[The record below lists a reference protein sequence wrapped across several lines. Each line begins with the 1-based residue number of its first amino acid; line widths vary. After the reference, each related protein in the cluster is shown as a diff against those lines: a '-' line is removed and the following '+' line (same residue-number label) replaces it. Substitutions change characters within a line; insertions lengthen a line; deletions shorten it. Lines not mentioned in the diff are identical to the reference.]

1 LTVSELTAAGLGS
14 LLIPYPHAIDDHQSE
29 NARWLVDNHAAVMM
43 QQKDLNPEALATLLK
58 ELLVNKQQLVAMAVA
73 ARALALPDAVN
84 TVADVCE
91 EVMA

>member
-1 LTVSELTAAGLGS
+1 
-14 LLIPYPHAIDDHQSE
+14 
-29 NARWLVDNHAAVMM
+29 MM

-73 ARALALPDAVN
+73 ARALALPDAVS